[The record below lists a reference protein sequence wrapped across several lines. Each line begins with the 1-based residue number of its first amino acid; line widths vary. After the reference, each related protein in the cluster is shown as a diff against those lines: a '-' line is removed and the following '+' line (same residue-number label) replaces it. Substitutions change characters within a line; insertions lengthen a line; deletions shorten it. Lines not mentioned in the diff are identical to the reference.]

1 MDESGINLSFD
12 LGDEAL
18 TDFLLNSSNDDVL
31 SQLTLPDLPDYEYYD
46 LRSKE
51 VPISDSP
58 LIKTENPGLR
68 VNMKQYLMRDQE
80 LQKEMERRKM
90 EEAARAKKPPAE
102 PVKVPIQLMSVDL
115 PPHVLEVKTVLKN
128 PTKYHIMAKQKNQVR
143 QFLSSSQQDDV
154 FSEIYVKK
162 NEGPQSAPLI
172 EQNKLNPKFQHT
184 SSSYTAAPSPEV
196 LSPGLNSVATSGGTS
211 DADEVLEGI
220 LSFEASSIASD
231 SAELQTQKLFGSML
245 SIEAVARNKNSNSC
259 PSGLEHFKQEIQN
272 YEIDSKDR
280 IKKDNHN
287 MIERRRR
294 YNIND
299 RIKELGDLLPKNND
313 PHYELVRD
321 SRQNKG
327 TILKSSVDY
336 IRALKSDINKMKQ
349 VENDNR
355 NLQAVNRKLL
365 LRIQELEN
373 QAKANGLPVEN
384 STWKVVNPEQLFDT
398 LINASSLQK
407 NGVYQ
412 KIPDV
417 ICDAKYI
424 QVEDIME
431 DDGIL
436 RKDTMLCSPISQK
449 SSSSP
454 GSHFFDEDMDMNTSS

>member
-12 LGDEAL
+12 LGDETL
-18 TDFLLNSSNDDVL
+18 TDYILNSSNDEVL

-46 LRSKE
+46 LRSKQ
-51 VPISDSP
+51 VQISDSP

-90 EEAARAKKPPAE
+90 EEAARVKQPPAE
-102 PVKVPIQLMSVDL
+102 PVKVPIQLTNMEL
-115 PPHVLEVKTVLKN
+115 PPHVLQVKTVLKN

-143 QFLSSSQQDDV
+143 QFLSSSQDDV
-154 FSEIYVKK
+154 FSEICIKK
-162 NEGPQSAPLI
+162 NEGAQSAPLI
-172 EQNKLNPKFQHT
+172 KENKLKPKFQQT

-231 SAELQTQKLFGSML
+231 SVELQSQNLFGSML
-245 SIEAVARNKNSNSC
+245 SIEAISRNKNSNSC
-259 PSGLEHFKQEIQN
+259 PSGLEHFKQELQN
-272 YEIDSKDR
+272 YDIDSKDR

-336 IRALKSDINKMKQ
+336 IKALKIDVNKMEQ
-349 VENDNR
+349 VRSDNK

-384 STWKVVNPEQLFDT
+384 STWKIVNPEQLFDT
-398 LINASSLQK
+398 LMNTAAQQK

-417 ICDAKYI
+417 ICDANYI
-424 QVEDIME
+424 HVDDIME
-431 DDGIL
+431 DDNII